1 MSERRDRPGEAGSHG
16 VRGVADAGS
25 HGVRDVAD
33 AGVFLARLT
42 RLDPAALVRLRAVPG
57 GAGRAP
63 ARIALWGRLPWQ
75 ALVTRTVAG
84 VGPSDATVS
93 AAELLSVL
101 RRGGDELPARRDASW
116 RWPLPSAGR
125 VVEAIAAE
133 DLLRIDAA
141 AAGTLRAV
149 ATRQRVGERVLRD
162 ALLDHVAIVVT
173 GGDAGRVDVSQRLV
187 QAVLRMGF
195 LGPGAGQAIEPVRVC
210 VAPHWTGLAAP
221 YGIAWLR
228 RVNNVTLL
236 SLPVH
241 TNG

>member
-1 MSERRDRPGEAGSHG
+1 MSERNDRPGAAGL
-16 VRGVADAGS
+16 
-25 HGVRDVAD
+25 HGVRDAAD

-42 RLDPAALVRLRAVPG
+42 RLDPAALVRLRAVPDRT
-57 GAGRAP
+57 GRESP
-63 ARIALWGRLPWQ
+63 RVALWGRLPWQ

-101 RRGGDELPARRDASW
+101 RQGGDELPARRDASW
-116 RWPLPSAGR
+116 RWPLPSSGR

-133 DLLRIDAA
+133 DLVRIDAA
-141 AAGTLRAV
+141 AAGTLRSV
-149 ATRQRVGERVLRD
+149 ATRRRVGERALRD

-173 GGDAGRVDVSQRLV
+173 EGDAGRVDVPQRLV

-195 LGPGAGQAIEPVRVC
+195 LGAGAGQAIESVRVC

-221 YGIAWLR
+221 YGVAWLR
-228 RVNNVTLL
+228 RVNDVALL
-236 SLPVH
+236 PLHVH